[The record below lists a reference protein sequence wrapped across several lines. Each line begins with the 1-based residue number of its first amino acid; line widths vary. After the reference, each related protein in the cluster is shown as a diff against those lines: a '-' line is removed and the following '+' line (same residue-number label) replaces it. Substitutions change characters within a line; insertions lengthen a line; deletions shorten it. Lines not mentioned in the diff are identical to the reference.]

1 MKLDERNFI
10 FNLQQLNKEEPY
22 ARSLFKRPSFI
33 KKFFSTWLILIVI
46 VGMTY
51 LCGKIALEGLF
62 PFITRM
68 LHG

>member
-22 ARSLFKRPSFI
+22 SRSLFKRPSRF
-33 KKFFSTWLILIVI
+33 KNFFGNWLIVIVI

-51 LCGKIALEGLF
+51 ICGKIALEGLS
-62 PFITRM
+62 PFM
-68 LHG
+68 LKMFH